1 MALAGGGALRS
12 SLADMSKLADAL
24 LAGPW
29 LSGRADAFAHGERE
43 SMKAIRSALKAR
55 LGDGDQLSLSGYW
68 ASGRTED
75 AFQSE
80 KRQPIGQI

>member
-1 MALAGGGALRS
+1 MFGLLVVQTGS
-12 SLADMSKLADAL
+12 L

-43 SMKAIRSALKAR
+43 SMKAVRSALKAR

-80 KRQPIGQI
+80 KRQAIGQI